1 MRLGMSGCFLP
12 TDMNEMTPELCR
24 RVRAA
29 GFSGIFTRFRDNEPL
44 SARREDA
51 QRLKSLLAD
60 EGVLLFQTTGY
71 WQNLVTSDEAARG
84 QSVRV
89 LQAALQLASWMGAR
103 GIDTGPGSMNPAG
116 PWFPHPDNWTAKAE
130 VQLVKSLREC
140 AKAAADAG
148 VLLSLES
155 HQLVTPRTPE
165 IAARILDAVDSPS
178 VRCDY
183 DTANW
188 ISLETVYDTGR
199 ALNAHFDLLGR
210 HICSAH
216 AKDIWVENRLAVHLQ
231 DGCPGKGEMNFSTLF
246 ARLEALDG
254 PAPVNRVT
262 FTGGVLI
269 GLSLGATVLN
279 LAGTGFQ
286 FHRLLELLV
295 HVCPF

>member
-12 TDMNEMTPELCR
+12 ADMNEMTPEMCR

-29 GFSGIFTRFRDNEPL
+29 GFSGIFTRFRDNDPL
-44 SARREDA
+44 TTPRDDA
-51 QRLKSLLAD
+51 LRLKSLLAD

-71 WQNLVTSDEAARG
+71 WQNLVTSDEAARA

-89 LQAALQLASWMGAR
+89 LQAALRLAGWMGAR

-116 PWFPHPDNWTAKAE
+116 PWFPHPDNWTAAAE
-130 VQLVKSLREC
+130 SQLIRSLREC
-140 AKAAADAG
+140 AKAAEDAG
-148 VLLSLES
+148 VFLSLES

-165 IAARILDAVDSPS
+165 IAARILDAVDSPW

-183 DTANW
+183 DSANW
-188 ISLETVYDTGR
+188 ITLETVYDTTS

-231 DGCPGKGEMNFSTLF
+231 DGCPGKGEMDFPTLF
-246 ARLEALDG
+246 KRLESLNPDYPLIAEGNSTEELPDVGALFQKTAADLG
-254 PAPVNRVT
+254 IRILD
-262 FTGGVLI
+262 TGEAAL
-269 GLSLGATVLN
+269 T
-279 LAGTGFQ
+279 
-286 FHRLLELLV
+286 
-295 HVCPF
+295 